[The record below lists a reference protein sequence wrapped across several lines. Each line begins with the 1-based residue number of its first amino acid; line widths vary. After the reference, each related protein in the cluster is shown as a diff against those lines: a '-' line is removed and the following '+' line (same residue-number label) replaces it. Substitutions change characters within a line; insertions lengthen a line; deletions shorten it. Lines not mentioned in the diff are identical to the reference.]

1 MNNQDIC
8 IPSNLSFF
16 KGSLPWLFS
25 KSKVV
30 VVASSLF
37 TVIYVS
43 RLAIM
48 DHELDDN
55 LSKLKLMC

>member
-1 MNNQDIC
+1 MHTLKFN
-8 IPSNLSFF
+8 FF
-16 KGSLPWLFS
+16 KESLPWLFS

-30 VVASSLF
+30 AVASSLF

-43 RLAIM
+43 RLAII
-48 DHELDDN
+48 DNELDDN